1 MDELDDLIRG
11 FCSVCHA
18 GESRQ
23 TAETRFTAGALGL
36 VLLSGGR
43 VSVRTE
49 DGTAAGGTG
58 CIFLTRLP
66 FTLQPLEACHF
77 LCVCLIGTAP
87 AALAAQLHGPAVQ
100 DPGQY
105 PLLGSIMTALCGA
118 DASTSFRTQSALA
131 FQLVCTLRPDA
142 VSAPGWP
149 PLVQQAVNIIR
160 ADYGRL
166 YGVDELADR
175 LSVTKSHLV
184 RAFHAALGV
193 TPGQYLTDTRIEA
206 ARQLLVRGHTLEVV
220 ATLCG
225 FSGANY
231 FCKVFKKETGMT
243 PAAFRRAAQTG
254 AAPTAEAP
262 ALAESAEEG
271 LFL

>member
-1 MDELDDLIRG
+1 MDELDELLHG
-11 FCSVCHA
+11 FCRVAHA
-18 GESRQ
+18 GESHQ
-23 TAETRFTAGALGL
+23 TAETRFTAGDLGL

-43 VSVRTE
+43 LTVRTE
-49 DGTAAGGTG
+49 DGAAAGGAG
-58 CIFLTRLP
+58 CLFLTRLP

-77 LCVCLIGTAP
+77 RCVCLAGPAP
-87 AALAAQLHGPAVQ
+87 AALAAQLQGPAAQ
-100 DPGQY
+100 DPGRY
-105 PLLGSIMTALCGA
+105 PMLTGILTALCDPA
-118 DASTSFRTQSALA
+118 APPAFRTQCALA
-131 FQLVCTLRPDA
+131 VQLVCTLRPDA
-142 VSAPGWP
+142 APAPGWP
-149 PLVQQAVNIIR
+149 PLVQQAVSIIR
-160 ADYGRL
+160 TDYGRM

-175 LSVTKSHLV
+175 LGVTKSHLV

-243 PAAFRRAAQTG
+243 PAAFRRAAQAGT
-254 AAPTAEAP
+254 APTAEVP
-262 ALAESAEEG
+262 TLAESAEES

>member
-1 MDELDDLIRG
+1 MDELDELIRG
-11 FCSVCHA
+11 FCCVSHA

-23 TAETRFTAGALGL
+23 TAETRFTVGELGL

-43 VSVRTE
+43 LTVRAE
-49 DGTAAGGTG
+49 GGTAAGGAG

-77 LCVCLIGTAP
+77 LCVCLAGTAP
-87 AALAAQLHGPAVQ
+87 AALAAQLQGPCAQ
-100 DPGQY
+100 DLGQY
-105 PLLGSIMTALCGA
+105 PLLTGILTALCDTA
-118 DASTSFRTQSALA
+118 APPPFRTQSALA
-131 FQLVCTLRPDA
+131 FQLICALRPDA
-142 VSAPGWP
+142 AAAPGWP
-149 PLVQQAVNIIR
+149 PLVQQAVSIIR
-160 ADYGRL
+160 AEYGRL

-206 ARQLLVRGHTLEVV
+206 ARQLLTRGHSLEVV

-254 AAPTAEAP
+254 AAPAVEMPT
-262 ALAESAEEG
+262 LAESAEESM
-271 LFL
+271 FL